1 MNFLVTYVTI
11 EDISSGLFRTQI
23 IDLLKVFSD
32 KSNLKFEVIVLNAPW
47 KYKQNKRSLKEYRLE
62 LKEYPITIKYYSL
75 LPPMRYCTK
84 SSIYL
89 SLSILL
95 ISTIFKLTISGKTK
109 ILHCR
114 SYMATYCTNLV
125 TKKPI
130 IFDMRSLWVL
140 ENISTGNI
148 KNNTLVH
155 KYWSYIESQCI
166 KNSVVST
173 AVSKWMI
180 DYLSLKVHSSNLRL
194 IPIGVD
200 TSNFFYDIKLA
211 KQLRR
216 ELEIENELVIVY
228 SGSLGLSGVNIE
240 ALCNIIT
247 KIISTKVNFKIVFI
261 TNEPKRSVDKIL
273 KCIPKNIDSIIVSP
287 RQRDINKWLSIGDIG
302 IHALPKQLDS
312 NSRLGTK
319 IVEYWANGMPVIVN
333 NHVGDAAT
341 YIRNRGVGIVLS
353 DEEFNLKDLEE
364 FLNFPDHRKAYKKK
378 CMQVVEENFDMQ
390 LISDKYLRCYFDI
403 IQSRPA

>member
-23 IDLLKVFSD
+23 IDLLKILSD

-47 KYKQNKRSLKEYRLE
+47 KYKQNERRLKEYRSE
-62 LKEYPITIKYYSL
+62 LKGYPIIIKYYSL

-89 SLSILL
+89 SLSIIL
-95 ISTIFKLTISGKTK
+95 ISTILKLAINGKTK

-114 SYMATYCTNLV
+114 SYMATYCTNLA
-125 TKKPI
+125 TKKPV

-166 KNSVVST
+166 NNSVIST
-173 AVSKWMI
+173 VVSKWMI
-180 DYLSLKVHSSNLRL
+180 DYLNPKPHSSDLRL

-200 TSNFFYDIKLA
+200 TSNFFYDA
-211 KQLRR
+211 KMAVQLRQ
-216 ELEIENELVIVY
+216 ELEIDNELVIVY
-228 SGSLGLSGVNIE
+228 SGSLGLSGVNIG
-240 ALCNIIT
+240 ALCDVLT

-261 TNEPKRSVDKIL
+261 TNEPKQSVNKVL
-273 KCIPKNIDSIIVSP
+273 KCIPKNTDSVVVSP
-287 RQRDINKWLSIGDIG
+287 RQQDINKWLSIGDIG

-333 NHVGDAAT
+333 RHVGDAAS
-341 YIRNRGVGIVLS
+341 YVRNRDIGIVLS
-353 DEEFNLKDLEE
+353 DEDPNLKDLEE
-364 FLNFPDHRKAYKKK
+364 FLSFSDHRKSYKKK
-378 CMQVVEENFDMQ
+378 CMQTVEENFDMQ
-390 LISDKYLRCYFDI
+390 LISDRYLQCYFEATQI
-403 IQSRPA
+403 LK